1 MNKPT
6 IVIEESLYDKA
17 KELFG
22 NQYEIMIAEPMPSDS
37 RPKYFNPKEAFA
49 KFRNQSVSK
58 KSRGK

>member
-17 KELFG
+17 KELLG
-22 NQYEIMIAEPMPSDS
+22 NQYEIIIAEPMHDDKPS
-37 RPKYFNPKEAFA
+37 KHFNLKETFA
-49 KFRNQSVSK
+49 KFRNRIVSK

>member
-22 NQYEIMIAEPMPSDS
+22 NQYEIMIAEPMPDDKPS
-37 RPKYFNPKEAFA
+37 KHFNPKEAFV